1 MRVNDQNA
9 VGSAASDIG
18 RTQDVQT
25 SDRTGAAQSSN
36 PYSNGDRVEF
46 SSTLGSLSQAISA
59 ESSQRSSRVQAI
71 AAAYQNGT
79 YSADPMTI
87 SKAMVADAATA
98 GSF

>member
-9 VGSAASDIG
+9 VGSATADIG
-18 RTQDVQT
+18 STQGVQN
-25 SDRTGAAQSSN
+25 SDRSGAARSGN
-36 PYSNGDRVEF
+36 PDSNGDRVEF
-46 SSTLGSLSQAISA
+46 SSALGSLSQAVSA
-59 ESSQRSSRVQAI
+59 ESTQRSSRVQSI

-79 YSADPMTI
+79 YRPDPMTI